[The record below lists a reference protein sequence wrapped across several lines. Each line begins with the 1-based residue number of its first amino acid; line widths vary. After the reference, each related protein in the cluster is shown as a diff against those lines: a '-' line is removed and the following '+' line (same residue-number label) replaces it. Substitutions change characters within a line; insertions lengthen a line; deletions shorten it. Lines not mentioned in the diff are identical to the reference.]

1 MTEQKQQSQQQQKDE
16 SMSFQATVY
25 NVMVASPSDVEEGAL
40 STVREAL
47 TRWNA
52 MHAQDKGVVLLLRS
66 WHTHSSP
73 ELGDRPQ
80 AILNKQ
86 LIEKSDLLI
95 ALFWTRI
102 GTATGEAES
111 GTVEEI
117 REHIKQG
124 KPVMIYFCEKPAS
137 PSSFDVQQIE
147 KLRSFRSEVNGLYDT
162 YATDDEL
169 REKVERHLNDKVR
182 DHPYF
187 SPQAN

>member
-1 MTEQKQQSQQQQKDE
+1 
-16 SMSFQATVY
+16 MSFQATVY

-66 WHTHSSP
+66 WRTHSSP

-86 LIEKSDLLI
+86 LIEKSELLI
-95 ALFWTRI
+95 AVFWTRL

-137 PSSFDVQQIE
+137 ASRGRLKTGCCP
-147 KLRSFRSEVNGLYDT
+147 NAWT
-162 YATDDEL
+162 
-169 REKVERHLNDKVR
+169 
-182 DHPYF
+182 
-187 SPQAN
+187 